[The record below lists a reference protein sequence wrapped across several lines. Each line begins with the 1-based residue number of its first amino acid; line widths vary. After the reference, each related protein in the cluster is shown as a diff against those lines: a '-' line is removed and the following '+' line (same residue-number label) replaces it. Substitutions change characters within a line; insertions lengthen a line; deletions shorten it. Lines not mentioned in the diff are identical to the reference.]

1 MHITTS
7 PSSSLAER
15 GLSRSRLLLLLF
27 AGIAAVFLLAAC
39 GEVDDS
45 TEIEADGSG
54 VQTLAVVIG
63 ETDMEDVEGGAATI
77 ESVIEANNPG
87 LEYQG
92 MTKNGT
98 DTVFTLTLSFKD
110 AKDYAAKAQPVLAAG
125 ELTKTAEVTF
135 TPPSPPFNSGYTLTR
150 NFTANDLTR
159 WAVKALVDDG
169 KVANAT
175 DSDIDSALEQ
185 GDVTVSV
192 DGSEL
197 ERDSYA
203 GDGSATVWTN
213 AAAVGFDSVKVVTA
227 GAEDPAADAYTRT
240 LTYELTRA
248 TYLDAK
254 DQFDAFFAAATP
266 EGGELTPAG
275 ETGTTWVIAFPQG
288 TAEQVGTWTDTALA
302 TTGSVLSVETAPS
315 SDDPFAIE
323 TRVVDTIEC
332 TVACGEMGTLEQA
345 LLVPA
350 GFSGGDVENPDATE
364 EIPLEGGT
372 EAQVITKNI
381 TFSKA
386 AYDVTINRDGGGTV
400 TMDLS
405 LPAADDAVVTE
416 KNVVAFLGEGTERS
430 ESEGIVTY
438 TRTAEAETSA
448 EFSGA
453 LQKLGFDGVDG
464 APEVSVV
471 ERDGGTYSVS
481 LAMGLNEKLWDKAG
495 SEATWTIRGDGL
507 RPTSLT
513 QDEQGTAVLGEETI
527 TVEDS
532 HGVILTFAAE
542 RTGLGIGA
550 IVGILAVLAVLGL
563 LLAAGIV
570 AFLNRAKLK
579 ALFGGSTTEA
589 AAGSGAAG
597 PGVQAGSGAP
607 QHGGVSDDGGA
618 GFGGATPQQGDGVQP
633 DAAPQP
639 GGGVQP
645 GGAAPEV
652 GGSTGDAGTGPM
664 QGPHGG

>member
-1 MHITTS
+1 MHTTVTPS
-7 PSSSLAER
+7 PFLAER

-27 AGIAAVFLLAAC
+27 AGIAAMFLLAAC

-45 TEIEADGSG
+45 TEIAADGTG
-54 VQTLAVVIG
+54 VQTLAVVIS
-63 ETDMEDVEGGAATI
+63 ETDMDDVDGGAKTI

-87 LEYQG
+87 LDYQG

-110 AKDYAAKAQPVLAAG
+110 AKDYAAKAQPILAAG

-135 TPPSPPFNSGYTLTR
+135 TPPSPPFSSGYTLTR

-169 KVANAT
+169 KIADASE
-175 DSDIDSALEQ
+175 SDIDSALDP
-185 GDVTVSV
+185 GTVKVTA

-203 GDGSATVWTN
+203 GDGSAAVWTN
-213 AAAVGFDSVKVVTA
+213 AAAVGFDGVKVVTA

-240 LTYELTRA
+240 LTYELPRA

-254 DQFDAFFAAATP
+254 DQFDDFFAAATP
-266 EGGELTPAG
+266 DGGELTPAG

-302 TTGSVLSVETAPS
+302 TTGSVLSVETEPS
-315 SDDPFAIE
+315 SEDPFAIE

-332 TVACGEMGTLEQA
+332 TVACGEMGSLEQA

-350 GFSGGDVENPDATE
+350 GFSGGEVDDPDATE
-364 EIPLEGGT
+364 EIALDGGT

-386 AYDVTINRDGGGTV
+386 VYDVTVNRDGGGTV

-405 LPAADDAVVTE
+405 LPASDDAVVTE
-416 KNVVAFLGEGTERS
+416 ENVVAFLGKGTERS
-430 ESEGIVTY
+430 ESEGVVTY
-438 TRTAEAETSA
+438 TRTAEADSSE
-448 EFSGA
+448 ELSGA
-453 LQKLGFDGVDG
+453 LQKLGFEGLDG
-464 APEVSVV
+464 APEVTVR
-471 ERDGGTYSVS
+471 ERDGGKYSVS

-495 SEATWTIRGDGL
+495 TEATWTIRGDGL
-507 RPTSLT
+507 RPTAVT
-513 QDEQGTAVLGEETI
+513 EDEQGGATLGEETI
-527 TVEDS
+527 TVEGT

-550 IVGILAVLAVLGL
+550 IVGILAVLAFLGL
-563 LLAAGIV
+563 LLAVGIV

-579 ALFGGSTTEA
+579 ALFGGS
-589 AAGSGAAG
+589 AGGSSEG
-597 PGVQAGSGAP
+597 QAGSGPAVADQAGPVPGAESQASPGPAAP
-607 QHGGVSDDGGA
+607 
-618 GFGGATPQQGDGVQP
+618 GATAPTDAGMSPGS
-633 DAAPQP
+633 AAPHE
-639 GGGVQP
+639 GGG
-645 GGAAPEV
+645 
-652 GGSTGDAGTGPM
+652 GTPPP
-664 QGPHGG
+664 QGPYGG

>member
-1 MHITTS
+1 MHTTVTPS
-7 PSSSLAER
+7 PFLVER

-27 AGIAAVFLLAAC
+27 AGIAAMFLLAAC

-45 TEIEADGSG
+45 TEIAADGTG
-54 VQTLAVVIG
+54 VQTLAVVIS
-63 ETDMEDVEGGAATI
+63 ETDMEDVDGGAKTI

-87 LEYQG
+87 LDYQG

-98 DTVFTLTLSFKD
+98 DTVFTLALSFKD
-110 AKDYAAKAQPVLAAG
+110 AKDYAAKAQPILAAG

-135 TPPSPPFNSGYTLTR
+135 TPPSPPFSSGYTLTR

-169 KVANAT
+169 KIADASE
-175 DSDIDSALEQ
+175 SDIDSALDP
-185 GDVTVSV
+185 GTVKVTA

-203 GDGSATVWTN
+203 GDGSAAVWTN
-213 AAAVGFDSVKVVTA
+213 AAAVGFDGVKVVTA
-227 GAEDPAADAYTRT
+227 GPEDPAADAYTRT
-240 LTYELTRA
+240 LTYELSRA

-254 DQFDAFFAAATP
+254 DQFDDFFAAATP
-266 EGGELTPAG
+266 DGGELTPAG

-302 TTGSVLSVETAPS
+302 TTGSVLSVETEPS
-315 SDDPFAIE
+315 SEDPFAVE

-332 TVACGEMGTLEQA
+332 TVACGEMGSLEQA

-350 GFSGGDVENPDATE
+350 GFTGGEVDDPDATE
-364 EIPLEGGT
+364 EIALDGGT

-386 AYDVTINRDGGGTV
+386 VYDVTINRDGGGTV

-405 LPAADDAVVTE
+405 LPASDDAVVTE
-416 KNVVAFLGEGTERS
+416 ENVVAFLGKGTERS
-430 ESEGIVTY
+430 ESEGVVTY
-438 TRTAEAETSA
+438 TRTAEADSSE

-453 LQKLGFDGVDG
+453 LQKLGFEGLDG
-464 APEVSVV
+464 APEVTVR
-471 ERDGGTYSVS
+471 ERDGGKYSVS

-495 SEATWTIRGDGL
+495 PEATWTIRGDGL
-507 RPTSLT
+507 RPTAVT
-513 QDEQGTAVLGEETI
+513 EDEQGGATLGEETI
-527 TVEDS
+527 TVEGT

-550 IVGILAVLAVLGL
+550 IVGILAVLAFLGL

-579 ALFGGSTTEA
+579 ALFGGS
-589 AAGSGAAG
+589 AGGSSEGQAG
-597 PGVQAGSGAP
+597 PGPAVAGQAGPVPGAEGQAGSGPTAP
-607 QHGGVSDDGGA
+607 
-618 GFGGATPQQGDGVQP
+618 GATAPTDAGISPGS
-633 DAAPQP
+633 AAPHE
-639 GGGVQP
+639 GGG
-645 GGAAPEV
+645 
-652 GGSTGDAGTGPM
+652 GTPPP
-664 QGPHGG
+664 QGPYGG

>member
-1 MHITTS
+1 MHTTVTPS
-7 PSSSLAER
+7 PFLAER

-27 AGIAAVFLLAAC
+27 AGIAAMFLLAAC

-45 TEIEADGSG
+45 TEIAADGTG
-54 VQTLAVVIG
+54 VQTLAVVIS
-63 ETDMEDVEGGAATI
+63 ETDMDDVDGGAKTI

-87 LEYQG
+87 LDYQG

-110 AKDYAAKAQPVLAAG
+110 AKDYAAKAQPILAAG

-135 TPPSPPFNSGYTLTR
+135 TPPSPPFSSGYTLTR

-169 KVANAT
+169 KIADASE
-175 DSDIDSALEQ
+175 SDIDSALDP
-185 GDVTVSV
+185 GTVKVTA

-203 GDGSATVWTN
+203 GDGSAAVWTN
-213 AAAVGFDSVKVVTA
+213 AAAVGFDGVKVVTA

-240 LTYELTRA
+240 LTYELSRA

-254 DQFDAFFAAATP
+254 DQFDDFFAAATP
-266 EGGELTPAG
+266 DGGELTPAG

-302 TTGSVLSVETAPS
+302 TTGSVLSVETEPS
-315 SDDPFAIE
+315 SEDPFAIE

-332 TVACGEMGTLEQA
+332 TVACGEMGSLEQA

-350 GFSGGDVENPDATE
+350 GFSGGEVDDPDATE
-364 EIPLEGGT
+364 EIALDGGT

-386 AYDVTINRDGGGTV
+386 VYDVTVNRDGGGTV

-405 LPAADDAVVTE
+405 LPASDDAVVTE
-416 KNVVAFLGEGTERS
+416 ENVVAFLGKGTERS
-430 ESEGIVTY
+430 ESEGVVTY
-438 TRTAEAETSA
+438 TRTAEADSSE

-453 LQKLGFDGVDG
+453 LQKLGFEGLDG
-464 APEVSVV
+464 APEVTVR
-471 ERDGGTYSVS
+471 ERDGGKYSVS

-495 SEATWTIRGDGL
+495 TEATWTIRGDGL
-507 RPTSLT
+507 RPTAVT
-513 QDEQGTAVLGEETI
+513 EDEQGGATLGEETI
-527 TVEDS
+527 TVEGT

-550 IVGILAVLAVLGL
+550 IVGILAVLAFLGL
-563 LLAAGIV
+563 LLAVGIV

-579 ALFGGSTTEA
+579 ALFGGS
-589 AAGSGAAG
+589 AGGSSEG
-597 PGVQAGSGAP
+597 QAGSGPAVADQAGPVPGAEGQASPGPAAP
-607 QHGGVSDDGGA
+607 
-618 GFGGATPQQGDGVQP
+618 GATAPTDAGMSPGS
-633 DAAPQP
+633 AAPHE
-639 GGGVQP
+639 GGG
-645 GGAAPEV
+645 
-652 GGSTGDAGTGPM
+652 GTPPP
-664 QGPHGG
+664 QGPYGG